1 MSFNSTVG
9 AGAVSGFLDGGSVAG
24 FEVEAVLSAF
34 SGVFA
39 LVLDDFYDIVFVDPT
54 KLRYLP
60 FFAFKFIMS
69 FIGKIKMPVLGNAN
83 FYL

>member
-39 LVLDDFYDIVFVDPT
+39 LVLDDFYDIVFVGAGTSSREGEESEQDELKKE
-54 KLRYLP
+54 KL
-60 FFAFKFIMS
+60 FCS
-69 FIGKIKMPVLGNAN
+69 
-83 FYL
+83 